1 MKMKRVTKSELII
14 YDSGCIMGADN
25 LFERIKRINI
35 DYSQENFLVFY
46 MNTKHKILHTEILF
60 KGGLNS
66 SIVDLRTLFRNTL
79 LQNAHKIVVAHNHP
93 SGNLTP
99 SEEDL
104 DVYKNMKEAGK
115 IIQIEVLDFVI
126 FNRTEFFSCGRE
138 YE

>member
-1 MKMKRVTKSELII
+1 MKRVTKSELII